1 MWWVRL
7 VSAAAGGGER
17 DTEPDHREPADAADQ
32 PQPPRGPGEPR
43 PHGARGH
50 PVADVR
56 GHADQHGHR
65 AENQHLG
72 RHVPG
77 RPVDELRQHGGEQD
91 HALRVRDPDEEALAH
106 RLHAATGL
114 GGLGEHAGQRAA
126 PAERHDAEPDQVDG
140 PGQPDHGEDGRR
152 ALDDRPDAEG
162 HAHRQHVVPGGMPR
176 HRRQRRAAAMRQG
189 PADHEQDAG
198 PGDDNQHHRS
208 GREPR
213 KLPCRNHI
221 ATITPAGDPISLTGS
236 RGRPGH
242 PAETSGRPDNP
253 YRIAWPAWTPG
264 GTSGPPDNPSRD
276 RAGGLDTW
284 LMPGDSGDRF
294 AEMTRAGLAA
304 AIGVAREHGL
314 PAGDPEVLS
323 SRGNVLVHLRPAPV
337 VARVATL
344 TAWTRSEPFQWLARE
359 VAVAGYAAANG
370 GPVVPPTALTDP
382 GPHWRDG
389 LAVSLWTF
397 VPPSPERPAP
407 AEFGVA
413 LARLHMATAD
423 FPGELPVLATLR
435 AQISDA
441 LAALE
446 RDHVLEPGVL
456 TALRDRH
463 AEILAALDG
472 PDGPD
477 GPELVLHGDA
487 HPGNLLWTPAGWL
500 WTDLEETCR
509 GPRAFDL
516 AVLVRRQVRA
526 LGAVWRHEGA
536 ILPVCGARS
545 ARQPGGLR
553 PRITRPRPARRLRA
567 PGRQVRRH
575 GPVLLLARE
584 RVLPAEQAGT
594 RRARAGRQSG
604 QLRQGVHLPAA
615 AGADRGRAADQRG

>member
-1 MWWVRL
+1 
-7 VSAAAGGGER
+7 
-17 DTEPDHREPADAADQ
+17 
-32 PQPPRGPGEPR
+32 
-43 PHGARGH
+43 
-50 PVADVR
+50 
-56 GHADQHGHR
+56 
-65 AENQHLG
+65 
-72 RHVPG
+72 
-77 RPVDELRQHGGEQD
+77 
-91 HALRVRDPDEEALAH
+91 
-106 RLHAATGL
+106 
-114 GGLGEHAGQRAA
+114 
-126 PAERHDAEPDQVDG
+126 
-140 PGQPDHGEDGRR
+140 
-152 ALDDRPDAEG
+152 
-162 HAHRQHVVPGGMPR
+162 
-176 HRRQRRAAAMRQG
+176 
-189 PADHEQDAG
+189 
-198 PGDDNQHHRS
+198 
-208 GREPR
+208 
-213 KLPCRNHI
+213 
-221 ATITPAGDPISLTGS
+221 
-236 RGRPGH
+236 
-242 PAETSGRPDNP
+242 
-253 YRIAWPAWTPG
+253 
-264 GTSGPPDNPSRD
+264 
-276 RAGGLDTW
+276 
-284 LMPGDSGDRF
+284 MPGDSGDRF

-423 FPGELPVLATLR
+423 FPGELPVLETLR

-446 RDHVLEPGVL
+446 RERVLEPGVL

-516 AVLVRRQVRA
+516 AVLVRGQGADDAATALAAYANLTGEPLPGPGELAWFDWARA
-526 LGAVWRHEGA
+526 LEGAVWTLAMAHQY
-536 ILPVCGARS
+536 PARYAERAPS
-545 ARQPGGLR
+545 VLASVLAARQPSPGPG
-553 PRITRPRPARRLRA
+553 
-567 PGRQVRRH
+567 PGRSME
-575 GPVLLLARE
+575 A
-584 RVLPAEQAGT
+584 
-594 RRARAGRQSG
+594 
-604 QLRQGVHLPAA
+604 
-615 AGADRGRAADQRG
+615 